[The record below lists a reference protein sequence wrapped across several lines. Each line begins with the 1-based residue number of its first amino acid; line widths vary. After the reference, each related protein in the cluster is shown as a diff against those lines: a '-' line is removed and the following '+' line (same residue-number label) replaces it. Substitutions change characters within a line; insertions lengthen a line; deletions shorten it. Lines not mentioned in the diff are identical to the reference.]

1 MPEMGKIR
9 FLCLLY
15 LYGIIFKFL
24 LIEHLVALGDSGRE
38 VDGSLCLIHRAF
50 LAHIKCKVVASWIS
64 HHTRS
69 WRSSLQGSFYNE

>member
-24 LIEHLVALGDSGRE
+24 LIGHLVALGDSGRE
-38 VDGSLCLIHRAF
+38 VDGSLCLIHSAF
-50 LAHIKCKVVASWIS
+50 LAHIKCKI
-64 HHTRS
+64 HTRT
-69 WRSSLQGSFYNE
+69 WRSALQGSFYNE